1 MKKLLFILV
10 PIVLIA
16 ILGVWFWSLA
26 SVPDEERRTVIL
38 TVQEQGVS
46 VREPGAAEWRR
57 AEDGMEIGQGWS
69 VRTDGSGRATIGFFG
84 QGESRLDGRT
94 EVTVTSAMLDE
105 MNSTGVNVE
114 LDLGMGRVW
123 SRVLRILDL
132 DGSYAVRTSS
142 VVATVRGTAFEVR
155 QNADGSSEVTVNESA
170 VEVGRPGAGEGSPDA
185 VAEGFAVT
193 FASDG
198 SMGEPREI
206 PYDATASPWFRQ
218 NGEADIAFVER
229 ERELRIQALR
239 RLDGPRPDGMLSG
252 AAALS
257 ERLHLALAKDD
268 ERARLAERYLAR
280 RYMRLIELVGQG
292 KAGMAA
298 QEFARLDNYI
308 RTRLKGPE
316 GEEERARISAALKR
330 VSFLVEDADPDS
342 ALFPFKQ
349 RMENLTEAL
358 TESDEG
364 RAIFARLLSLG
375 ARLDE
380 AGRLI
385 ARGAHDEARMA
396 LDGAA
401 TGIENASREAAAI
414 MPRLSAERRR
424 AIHGKIAALRE
435 RERALRLRLERALA
449 PPEPEETAASTED
462 VPEEPGNAE
471 THGPSQVNPPDSN
484 AGSPQEPADTSP
496 AEPANPEFESITF
509 FVQPDPVRVGE
520 TASLMVVGKRPDGSE
535 QNVSARST
543 FALGQAIG
551 TLNGPT
557 FTPSQEGSTVITASY
572 EDSGHIH
579 SASATVTAR
588 GEVVL
593 ESLTLVS
600 SAGTALKSG
609 QSSTFTAQANYSNGY
624 SKDVTALTELYLAS
638 GAGALNGKTYTAGRE
653 QGNAEIIGSF
663 TENGKTA
670 EGSVVL
676 TVQ

>member
-1 MKKLLFILV
+1 MKKLLFILLPV
-10 PIVLIA
+10 VLVA

-26 SVPDEERRTVIL
+26 SVPDDERRTVIL

-46 VREPGAAEWRR
+46 VREPGAAEWRK
-57 AEDGMEIGQGWS
+57 AEDGMEIGQGWI
-69 VRTDGSGRATIGFFG
+69 VKTDGSGRATIGFFG
-84 QGESRLDGRT
+84 QGESRLDGGT

-105 MNSTGVNVE
+105 MSPSGVNVE

-142 VVATVRGTAFEVR
+142 VVATVRGTAFDVR
-155 QNADGSSEVTVNESA
+155 LNADGSSEVTVNESA
-170 VEVGRPGAGEGSPDA
+170 VDVGRPGAGEGSPAA

-193 FASDG
+193 FAADG

-206 PYDATASPWFRQ
+206 PYDAAASPWFRQ
-218 NGEADIAFVER
+218 NGEADTAFVER

-239 RLDGPRPDGMLSG
+239 KLDGPRPDGMLSG
-252 AAALS
+252 AASLS
-257 ERLHLALAKDD
+257 ERLHLALAKGN

-349 RMENLTEAL
+349 RMEDLTEVLA
-358 TESDEG
+358 ESDEG

-449 PPEPEETAASTED
+449 PPEPEETATSTED
-462 VPEEPGNAE
+462 LLEEPGDSGAPGV
-471 THGPSQVNPPDSN
+471 TRPVSDGTGPV
-484 AGSPQEPADTSP
+484 TP
-496 AEPANPEFESITF
+496 AEPAPAQTPSPEFESITF
-509 FVQPDPVRVGE
+509 FVQPDPVSVGE
-520 TASLMVVGKRPDGSE
+520 TASLMVVGRRADGSE
-535 QNVSARST
+535 QNISARST
-543 FALGQAIG
+543 FALGQNIG
-551 TLNGPT
+551 ALNGPT

-572 EDSGHIH
+572 DDNGRIH

-588 GEVVL
+588 GEAAL
-593 ESLTLVS
+593 ESLTIVS
-600 SAGTALKSG
+600 SAGTVLKSG

-624 SKDVTALTELYLAS
+624 SKDVTALTEFYLAS

-653 QGNAEIIGSF
+653 RGNAEIIGSF

-676 TVQ
+676 NIQ